1 MIKNMHLRPDI
12 LFVINDFEFLK
23 THRLGL
29 IEFLKEQGKN
39 ITVVTDLRNA
49 STFDL
54 QRMNNNNIA
63 LIDLNFDRASINPI
77 LNSYYFFKLFRLL
90 FKINPKK
97 LSLISAKPAVLGG
110 LCSLFLRLETV
121 FISITGLGYAFIST
135 STKARIIRK
144 IIFGIY
150 RIIFIKNNIRVIFQN
165 VDDEEKFIREGL
177 VNTNKSIVIKGNGI
191 DTNLY
196 KRNKYPKK
204 LTFLFASRLLIDKG
218 IREFIES
225 SEKINSDNVEFKVA
239 GDIDLINPNSLSEDE
254 FRNLKKSENI
264 QYLGRVEY
272 KKMPELFNSSSVF
285 VLPSYREGLPQVAL
299 EAASCGMP
307 LILNNVTGC
316 KECVIENEN
325 GFLTTKGDT
334 LDLINK
340 MNRFI
345 KDPSL
350 IQSMGN
356 RSRDLIMKNFSKELI
371 YKKFLDLYEN

>member
-1 MIKNMHLRPDI
+1 MIKNIHLRPDI
-12 LFVINDFEFLK
+12 LFVVNDFEFFK

-29 IEFLKEQGKN
+29 IEFLKEKGKS
-39 ITVVTDLRNA
+39 IAVVTDLKNA

-54 QRMNNNNIA
+54 KRMDDNNIV
-63 LIDLNFDRASINPI
+63 LINFNFDRASINPI
-77 LNSYYFFKLFRLL
+77 LNSYYLFKLFRLL
-90 FKINPKK
+90 LKINPKK

-110 LCSLFLRLETV
+110 LCSLFLRFETV

-165 VDDEEKFIREGL
+165 VDDEEEFIREGL
-177 VNTNKSIVIKGNGI
+177 VNKNKSIIIKGNGI

-196 KRNKYPKK
+196 RRNNYPKK

-239 GDIDLINPNSLSEDE
+239 GEIDSINPNSLSEDE
-254 FRNLKKSENI
+254 FSNLKKSENI

-272 KKMPELFNSSSVF
+272 EKMPELFNSSSVF

-316 KECVIENEN
+316 KDCVIENEN

-345 KDPSL
+345 QDPSL

-356 RSRDLIMKNFSKELI
+356 SSRDLIIKNFSKELI
-371 YKKFLDLYEN
+371 YKQFLDLYEN